1 MENEIKQ
8 LNKEW
13 KDFKF
18 VLCKSLKLDK
28 LIKWLSKLIT
38 KM

>member
-8 LNKEW
+8 LNKELQ
-13 KDFKF
+13 DFKF
-18 VLCKSLKLDK
+18 ALCKSLKLDK
-28 LIKWLSKLIT
+28 LIIWLSKLIK

>member
-13 KDFKF
+13 QDFKF

-28 LIKWLSKLIT
+28 LIIWLSKHIT

>member
-13 KDFKF
+13 QVFK
-18 VLCKSLKLDK
+18 LALYKSLKLDK
-28 LIKWLSKLIT
+28 LIIWLSKFVA